1 MVEEGYKE
9 CPHCG
14 EEIKLK
20 AIKCKHCHSF
30 VGREDEPVEP
40 PPVYYE
46 RREDLPAPEEI
57 PPEPSPRARTRASAQ
72 QPEPE
77 PEDGY
82 DGKGFIL
89 SLFDLNMTE
98 MITPKI
104 IKALF
109 IVGLL
114 IIGLGLFTAI
124 ISSII
129 TVGTTGVGRIFFTL
143 ITASLGALIA
153 AIFLRVYLEL
163 IILFFNIFDQLKEIR
178 AEMQQGQE

>member
-9 CPHCG
+9 CPNCG

-30 VGREDEPVEP
+30 VGREDEPVGP
-40 PPVYYE
+40 PPGLYE
-46 RREDLPAPEEI
+46 KREDIPTREEI
-57 PPEPSPRARTRASAQ
+57 PPEPKSRVIAQ
-72 QPEPE
+72 EPE
-77 PEDGY
+77 PEYGY
-82 DGKGFIL
+82 NGKGFIM
-89 SLFDLNMTE
+89 SLFDINMTE

-104 IKALF
+104 IKAMF

-114 IIGLGLFTAI
+114 IIGLGLFTTI

-143 ITASLGALIA
+143 ITASLGAFIA
-153 AIFLRVYLEL
+153 AIFLRIYLEL
-163 IILFFNIFDQLKEIR
+163 IILFFNIYDQLKEIR
-178 AEMQQGQE
+178 AGMQEREA